1 MRRSVREHERVEQ
14 LGRLRCVR
22 RYPVKAMAGEDL
34 QEVRVTYAGLVGD
47 RVYAFVENENRSSFP
62 WMTGRLGHEMILYR
76 PRFVAAPAAAEK
88 NPRAEEYAAEVT
100 TPEGETFRIEDP
112 RFTQHLESRFGRPLT
127 LRFSERSMQDACPVS
142 VIGLRTI
149 DSLGKEAGVALD
161 HRRFRANFYVEW
173 ESTDPFYE
181 DRLVGRTLEIGDEAA
196 VVVVKKDSRCKIITL
211 DPETA
216 APAPQVFETVARHHG
231 GCTGIYA
238 SVLREGIVR
247 EGDAVRAA

>member
-1 MRRSVREHERVEQ
+1 MEQ
-14 LGRLRCVR
+14 LGRLRFVR

-76 PRFVAAPAAAEK
+76 PRFVAAPTAAEMH
-88 NPRAEEYAAEVT
+88 PPAEKYATEVT
-100 TPEGETFRIEDP
+100 TPEGEAFRLEDS
-112 RFTQHLESRFGRPLT
+112 RFTRHLESRFGRALH

-142 VIGLRTI
+142 VIGLRTV
-149 DSLGKEAGVALD
+149 DALTEEAGLALD

-173 ESTDPFYE
+173 ESAEPFYE
-181 DRLVGRTLEIGDEAA
+181 DRLVGRTLEIGEEVA

-216 APAPQVFETVARHHG
+216 APAPQVLETVARHHG
-231 GCTGIYA
+231 GCTGVYA
-238 SVLREGIVR
+238 SVLRGGIVR
-247 EGDAVRAA
+247 AGDAVRAA

>member
-1 MRRSVREHERVEQ
+1 MWQPVTGYKRVEQ
-14 LGRLRCVR
+14 LGRLRFVR

-34 QEVRVTYAGLVGD
+34 QEVRLTYAGLVGD
-47 RVYAFVENENRSSFP
+47 RVYAFVDNENRSSFP

-76 PRFVAAPAAAEK
+76 PRFVTAPAAAEAH
-88 NPRAEEYAAEVT
+88 PPAEKYATEVT
-100 TPEGETFRIEDP
+100 TPEGEAFRLEDS
-112 RFTQHLESRFGRPLT
+112 RFTRHLERRFGRSLD

-142 VIGLRTI
+142 LISLRTV
-149 DSLGKEAGVALD
+149 DALGEEAGLSLD

-173 ESTDPFYE
+173 KDAEPFYE
-181 DRLVGRTLEIGDEAA
+181 DRLVGRTLEIGEEAA

-216 APAPQVFETVARHHG
+216 APAPQVLETVARHHG
-231 GCTGIYA
+231 GCTGVYA

-247 EGDAVRAA
+247 AGDAVRAA